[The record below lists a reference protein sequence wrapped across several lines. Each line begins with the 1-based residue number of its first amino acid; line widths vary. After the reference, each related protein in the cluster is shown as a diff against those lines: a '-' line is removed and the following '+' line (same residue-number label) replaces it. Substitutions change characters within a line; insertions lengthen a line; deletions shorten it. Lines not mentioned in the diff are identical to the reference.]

1 MGGLSKVYDA
11 GRSGCGIAAQ
21 HTACACHANP
31 IVPALKLLPACSTH
45 VGADSEHPELCE
57 RCAPVVKEIG
67 FVPPKVAEPVQ
78 A

>member
-1 MGGLSKVYDA
+1 MAGLSKVYDA
-11 GRSGCGIAAQ
+11 GRSSGGTAPQ
-21 HTACACHANP
+21 HIACARHTNP
-31 IVPALKLLPACSTH
+31 IVPALQLLPACSTH